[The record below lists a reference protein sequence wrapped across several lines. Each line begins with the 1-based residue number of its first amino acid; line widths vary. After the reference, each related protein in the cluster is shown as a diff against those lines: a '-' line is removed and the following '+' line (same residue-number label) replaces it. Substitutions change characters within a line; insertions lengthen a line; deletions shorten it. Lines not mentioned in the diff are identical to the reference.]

1 MSDIDE
7 NFCKFIIIFL
17 LIIPHEVV
25 CKHFAYFL
33 EQKQFQEILGKFQE
47 NFKEPDQSL
56 MVRTMC
62 IVCTIHCQRLF
73 VPNLIFIVVVLE
85 KGLKENSS
93 SKSFFKTGEVI
104 NKGFFIKLHGKLCL
118 TACLKK
124 AKILI
129 GKHFFRYFKEY
140 LGTHLTHISPV
151 WLFMQKSFICFAL
164 QIR

>member
-1 MSDIDE
+1 M
-7 NFCKFIIIFL
+7 
-17 LIIPHEVV
+17 
-25 CKHFAYFL
+25 
-33 EQKQFQEILGKFQE
+33 KQFASILPTFQNKNNFRKFQE
-47 NFKEPDQSL
+47 NFRKILRNQSL

-104 NKGFFIKLHGKLCL
+104 NKGFFVKLHGKLCL

-124 AKILI
+124 AKNLI
-129 GKHFFRYFKEY
+129 GKYFFRYFKEY

-151 WLFMQKSFICFAL
+151 WLFMQKPFICFAL